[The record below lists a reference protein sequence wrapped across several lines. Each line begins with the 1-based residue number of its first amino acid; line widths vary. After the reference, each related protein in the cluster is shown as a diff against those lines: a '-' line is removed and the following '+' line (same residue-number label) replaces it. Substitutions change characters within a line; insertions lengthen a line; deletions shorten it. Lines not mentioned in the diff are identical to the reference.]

1 MDWEKDLESYP
12 ENFRK
17 IVRAK
22 LGESE
27 QVDRLEPTEL
37 VPSGIRVL
45 PAEEQIKEYLDFI
58 TPPDANKHTFKFES
72 FLVGI
77 SVATV
82 GSGIIV
88 ILVILIG
95 G

>member
-12 ENFRK
+12 EHFRK
-17 IVRAK
+17 AVRAK
-22 LGESE
+22 LGTPKEP
-27 QVDRLEPTEL
+27 DRLEPTKL

-45 PAEEQIKEYLDFI
+45 PAEEQIKEYLDLI

-72 FLVGI
+72 FLLGV
-77 SVATV
+77 SVAAV
-82 GSGIIV
+82 GLGIIV
-88 ILVILIG
+88 IVIALIG